1 MFYIFLVA
9 ETTSLARRVI
19 SKAAKGIV
27 NLCLKKILFSKRFLS
42 LGKTQNLKTTLCE
55 TTYFISIFFP
65 FLPNTENW
73 YNVKKSDHI

>member
-1 MFYIFLVA
+1 MFHIFLVA
-9 ETTSLARRVI
+9 ETTTLAKRVI

-27 NLCLKKILFSKRFLS
+27 NLCLKKNLFSKRFLS

-65 FLPNTENW
+65 AYQILRIGIM
-73 YNVKKSDHI
+73 S